1 MSRQPDPKHR
11 EDILGAARQVFRE
24 RGYEKARMEDIA
36 RLAGVAKGT
45 VYLYFRS
52 KLAILEALVDS
63 YYVMMLQ
70 TIAPHLDHSDSGLAL
85 KGAVHAGFELASRE
99 QDLVVLLDLR
109 LGYTKNRKIATIG
122 NPLALKEIRRFLK
135 RCRDRGELRNYDPDI
150 AAVLVGGLL
159 QWITKLCLVWQGDDL
174 ARYEDTAVRMLQ
186 FALFHNCREVST
198 KNRKTRRAT

>member
-1 MSRQPDPKHR
+1 MSKKADPKHG
-11 EDILGAARQVFRE
+11 EDILRAARQVFWE

-45 VYLYFRS
+45 VYLYFSS

-63 YYVMMLQ
+63 YYVMMLEA
-70 TIAPHLDHSDSGLAL
+70 IVPHLADRDSGLAL
-85 KGAVHAGFELASRE
+85 KKAVHAGFELADRE
-99 QDLVVLLDLR
+99 RDLVVLLDLR
-109 LGYTKNRKIATIG
+109 LGYSKNRKAATIG

-135 RCRDRGELRNYDPDI
+135 RCRDKGKLRNYDPDI

-186 FALFHNCREVST
+186 YALFNSCRDDH
-198 KNRKTRRAT
+198 K

>member
-1 MSRQPDPKHR
+1 MSKQPDPKHR
-11 EDILGAARQVFRE
+11 EDILAAARLVFRE
-24 RGYEKARMEDIA
+24 RGYEKARMEDVA

-45 VYLYFRS
+45 VYLYFKS

-63 YYVMMLQ
+63 YYVMMLEA
-70 TIAPHLDHSDSGLAL
+70 IISHLDNPDSRLAL
-85 KGAVHAGFELASRE
+85 KKAVHAGFVLADRE
-99 QDLVVLLDLR
+99 RDLVVLLDLR
-109 LGYTKNRKIATIG
+109 LGYAKNRKAATIG

-135 RCRDRGELRNYDPDI
+135 RCHDRGEMRNYDPDV

-186 FALFHNCREVST
+186 YALFNNSSED
-198 KNRKTRRAT
+198 RK

>member
-1 MSRQPDPKHR
+1 MSKQSDPKHR
-11 EDILGAARQVFRE
+11 EDILRAARQVFRE
-24 RGYEKARMEDIA
+24 RGYEKARMEDVA

-63 YYVMMLQ
+63 YYVMMLE
-70 TIAPHLDHSDSGLAL
+70 AVVPHLANPDSGLAL
-85 KGAVHAGFELASRE
+85 KKAVHAGFELADRE
-99 QDLVVLLDLR
+99 RDLVVLLDLR
-109 LGYTKNRKIATIG
+109 LGYAKNRKVATIG

-174 ARYEDTAVRMLQ
+174 AKYEDTAVRMLQ
-186 FALFHNCREVST
+186 IALFKTYREDH
-198 KNRKTRRAT
+198 K